1 MGKEEDDLQYMRSE
15 FMADPDDFSSLRSE
29 TLMDD
34 LRVGNDQLSEPEDKV
49 TPKLSNVSSRPKG
62 RPLRDLL

>member
-15 FMADPDDFSSLRSE
+15 FMADLDDFSSLRSE

-34 LRVGNDQLSEPEDKV
+34 LRVGDDQLSEPKDEV